1 MKTLLINGCS
11 FGKIWNPSQ
20 EFVESLG
27 CDNTVNI
34 SKVATSFQRTC
45 RSTVEWVAQNG
56 TPDYVIIPITFAH
69 RWELSI
75 SENEDNIDGAWF
87 PLQRKELLDSVEQK
101 ISPDVSKDKVMQLID
116 LYYGVIPT
124 IKTYWD
130 KIFTEIILLS
140 AFLESRKIKHLFFD
154 MCNEFETRHIEGY
167 KGFSKVKLIGENKNV
182 IDLFSFCGNRYMW
195 QSITGDKSEN
205 FNIHHAPEQYKTL
218 EQRLLDHIK
227 SNIH

>member
-27 CDNTVNI
+27 CDSTINI

-56 TPDYVIIPITFAH
+56 NPNLVIIPITFAH

-75 SENEDNIDGAWF
+75 SDKEDNIDGAWF

-101 ISPDVSKDKVMQLID
+101 LSPDVSKDKVSQLID

-124 IKTYWD
+124 IKTHWD

-154 MCNEFETRHIEGY
+154 MCNEFKKRHIEGY
-167 KGFSKVKLIGENKNV
+167 KGFSKIKLIEDNRNV

-195 QSITGDKSEN
+195 ESMTGDKSEN
-205 FNIHHAPEQYKTL
+205 FNQHHAPEQYEIL
-218 EQRLLDHIK
+218 EQRLINYINT
-227 SNIH
+227 NI

>member
-27 CDNTVNI
+27 CDITVNI

-56 TPDYVIIPITFAH
+56 NPDLVIIPITFAH

-75 SENEDNIDGAWF
+75 SDKEDTIDGAWF

-101 ISPDVSKDKVMQLID
+101 LSPDVSKDKVSQLID

-154 MCNEFETRHIEGY
+154 MCNEFEKRHIKGY
-167 KGFSKVKLIGENKNV
+167 KGFSKVKLIEDNRNV

-195 QSITGDKSEN
+195 ESMTGDKSEN
-205 FNIHHAPEQYKTL
+205 FNIHHAPEQYEIL
-218 EQRLLDHIK
+218 EQRLINYINT
-227 SNIH
+227 NI

>member
-154 MCNEFETRHIEGY
+154 MCNEFEKRHIEGY
-167 KGFSKVKLIGENKNV
+167 KGFSKVKLIEDNRNV

-195 QSITGDKSEN
+195 ESMTRDKSEN
-205 FNIHHAPEQYKTL
+205 FNIHHAPEQYEIL
-218 EQRLLDHIK
+218 EQRLLDYINT
-227 SNIH
+227 NI